1 LNSYG
6 QHAPI
11 RCKGVIAMAQSD
23 SEPRYVISIAARI
36 VGIET
41 HTLRYYERLG
51 LVQPYRSGGNIRYY
65 SEIDIEQ
72 LRHIK
77 MLMVDLG
84 VNPAGAEVVI
94 RMAQKIT
101 EMQQVIN
108 ELTTELQQVKETRQA
123 TRKRDKKR
131 G

>member
-1 LNSYG
+1 MNS
-6 QHAPI
+6 
-11 RCKGVIAMAQSD
+11 RE

-65 SEIDIEQ
+65 SEGDVER

-77 MLMVDLG
+77 NLMNDLG
-84 VNPAGAEVVI
+84 INLAGVEVVM
-94 RMAQKIT
+94 RMGEKMA
-101 EMQQVIN
+101 EMQRQIQEM
-108 ELTTELQQVKETRQA
+108 ELEIRRLKQA
-123 TRKRDKKR
+123 DTGQNKLEERS
-131 G
+131 

>member
-1 LNSYG
+1 
-6 QHAPI
+6 
-11 RCKGVIAMAQSD
+11 MAESD

-51 LVQPYRSGGNIRYY
+51 LVQPYRSEGNIRYY
-65 SEIDIEQ
+65 SESDIDQ

-77 MLMVDLG
+77 MLMSDLG

-108 ELTTELQQVKETRQA
+108 NLTSELQQAKKTGQVTKKKPKREVK
-123 TRKRDKKR
+123 
-131 G
+131 